1 MRPNN
6 WETPDQHTN
15 KPDKQKRSRTF
26 ASHSKHSGHRIFNIE
41 KLKNRIALINMYIR
55 RQYLIQFILLAIF
68 LVGNFH
74 SVQTLPDQGQW
85 DFVMNKQLKSI
96 TIPKSLFAGSEI
108 FVYLTCNSSLPSPNI
123 AIQWRL
129 YRAECWPD
137 TQGTYENLIPKE
149 TNDTF
154 KIGPTEIRALC
165 SMDGHILL
173 PEYKMANAQSSSMQ
187 ANSNGLPVSA
197 NDVLSAQ
204 KRTERDDRLNVNEVV
219 PMVLNNNP
227 SKGGMQINRPVYTVQ
242 WDGVYMFVLIIQA
255 DDDADNYNAS
265 VHIKMRGSYGYLSAV
280 DWPLLPFYGVMCLIY
295 VLFGVIWLLVS
306 FMQWRELLRIQFWIG
321 GVILLGMLEKAMFY
335 AEYQSINST
344 GVSVRGA
351 VLLAEWVSC
360 AKRTLARMLVIIVSL
375 GFGIVKPR
383 LGPMLHRVVGT
394 GGLYFVLAGVESYLR
409 VMNIKSDPNNQI
421 LVASI
426 PLAVLD
432 SAICWWIFTSLVQ
445 TTRTLR
451 LRRNMVKLTLYRHF
465 TNTLIFAVIAS
476 VIFMLFS
483 IKAHRMARCLTDWK
497 DLWED
502 EAFWHILFSLLLLVI
517 MILWRPT
524 NNNQRFAFTPLLDN
538 PEDEDDDEEEQFVAD
553 VYGVKMR
560 GSRNTNSPKLNN
572 HKATT
577 TEEDDLRWVEENIPA
592 SMADSA
598 LPSLDSDEEI
608 INTRF
613 EVSKMQ

>member
-1 MRPNN
+1 MERCKMIRPSNV
-6 WETPDQHTN
+6 WSSS
-15 KPDKQKRSRTF
+15 KQMWRRYGTIAALFVILNCISN
-26 ASHSKHSGHRIFNIE
+26 AHSF
-41 KLKNRIALINMYIR
+41 
-55 RQYLIQFILLAIF
+55 
-68 LVGNFH
+68 
-74 SVQTLPDQGQW
+74 PDQGKW
-85 DFVMNKQLKSI
+85 DFIMNRDVQSV
-96 TIPKSLFAGSEI
+96 TVPKSLFAGSEI
-108 FVYLTCNSSLPSPNI
+108 YVQLTCDAKLPNTNI
-123 AIQWRL
+123 SIQWML
-129 YRAECWPD
+129 IQSECWPD
-137 TQGTYENLIPKE
+137 SFAAFENIVPHTL
-149 TNDTF
+149 NDTHY
-154 KIGPTEIRALC
+154 ISQPPILAPCTNGR
-165 SMDGHILL
+165 HIPL
-173 PEYKMANAQSSSMQ
+173 PEYRSSYRPNENQRATSGVVSKMRE
-187 ANSNGLPVSA
+187 
-197 NDVLSAQ
+197 
-204 KRTERDDRLNVNEVV
+204 KRASDRLAAEETN
-219 PMVLNNNP
+219 PIILNRKMNKIGTNN
-227 SKGGMQINRPVYTVQ
+227 PVYTIQ
-242 WDGVYMFVLIIQA
+242 ADGVYLFALIIGSNTNNK
-255 DDDADNYNAS
+255 NYEAS
-265 VHIKMRGSYGYLSAV
+265 VHIEMRGTYGFLSAV

-306 FMQWRELLRIQFWIG
+306 FMQWRDLLRIQFWIG

-394 GGLYFVLAGVESYLR
+394 GALYFVLAGVESYLR

-465 TNTLIFAVIAS
+465 TNTLIFAVLAS
-476 VIFMLFS
+476 VVFMLFS
-483 IKAHRMARCLTDWK
+483 IKTHRLSKCLTDWK

-524 NNNQRFAFTPLLDN
+524 NNNQRYAFTPLLDN
-538 PEDEDDDEEEQFVAD
+538 PEDEEEDDEEDQFVAD

-560 GSRNTNSPKLNN
+560 GTRNTNSPKLNN

-577 TEEDDLRWVEENIPA
+577 TDEDDLRWVEENIPTA
-592 SMADSA
+592 IADA
-598 LPSLDSDEEI
+598 TLPVLDSDEEI
-608 INTRF
+608 ISTRF

>member
-1 MRPNN
+1 MSQQRGSM
-6 WETPDQHTN
+6 WCSS
-15 KPDKQKRSRTF
+15 KRIWRHIIVALLVVF
-26 ASHSKHSGHRIFNIE
+26 VRIPGLNCF
-41 KLKNRIALINMYIR
+41 
-55 RQYLIQFILLAIF
+55 
-68 LVGNFH
+68 
-74 SVQTLPDQGQW
+74 PDQGKW
-85 DFVMNKQLKSI
+85 DFIMNSNLPSVI
-96 TIPKSLFAGSEI
+96 VPKSLFEGSEI
-108 FVYLTCNSSLPSPNI
+108 FVQIMCDSKDPNTTISIRWLLWQADCWQTSFNSV
-123 AIQWRL
+123 
-129 YRAECWPD
+129 EHPD
-137 TQGTYENLIPKE
+137 FENDANLIKPLPVNE
-149 TNDTF
+149 T
-154 KIGPTEIRALC
+154 C
-165 SMDGHILL
+165 SNGGHIPLFEYHL
-173 PEYKMANAQSSSMQ
+173 PAANRAAAADKKTRSKRLDAAETGPYTTNRKTKST
-187 ANSNGLPVSA
+187 ANN
-197 NDVLSAQ
+197 
-204 KRTERDDRLNVNEVV
+204 
-219 PMVLNNNP
+219 
-227 SKGGMQINRPVYTVQ
+227 PVYTIQ
-242 WDGVYMFVLIIQA
+242 EDGLYLFVLSIQPF
-255 DDDADNYNAS
+255 NEKIGYNAT
-265 VHIKMRGSYGYLSAV
+265 VHIEMRADYGYLSAV

-306 FMQWRELLRIQFWIG
+306 FMQWRDLLRIQFWIG

-394 GGLYFVLAGVESYLR
+394 GTLYFVLAGVESYLR
-409 VMNIKSDPNNQI
+409 IMNVKSDPNNQI

-483 IKAHRMARCLTDWK
+483 IKQHRMVQCLREWK

-524 NNNQRFAFTPLLDN
+524 NNNQRYAFTPLLDS
-538 PEDEDDDEEEQFVAD
+538 PEDEDDDDEEDQFVAD

-560 GSRNTNSPKLNN
+560 GSRNANSPKLNN
-572 HKATT
+572 HTKATT
-577 TEEDDLRWVEENIPA
+577 TDEDDLRWVEENIPTA
-592 SMADSA
+592 IADA
-598 LPSLDSDEEI
+598 TLPVLDSDEEI
-608 INTRF
+608 MNTRF